1 MNFGAGAPGGTVRC
15 RYCSASLPVMPG
27 LRAIQCPQCN
37 CVTRVRRPRPWLPS
51 PAVPM
56 HVAGGGFF
64 PHARGKKR
72 AVLIGITYAGMR
84 RGGRGMAL
92 RAPVNDVKCMRYL
105 LCERFGFPND
115 CVQILTDEEK
125 DPCRLATKENIRMA
139 MNWLVQ
145 GCSYGDSLVFHFS
158 GLGAQV
164 PDENGDELDGYDEA
178 ICPMD
183 SFQQGPILDDE
194 INEAIVRPLVHGA
207 KLHAVVDAQH
217 SSTVLDLPFL
227 CRLSRNGT
235 WQWKDNRPPTGA
247 YKGTS
252 GGQAMLFSGCSDG
265 ENNISLLPEASTVGA
280 MTHSFIKA
288 VECEPGA
295 TYGRLLTSMRAI
307 MREGGVNCYLQGP
320 IGAPIRKVA
329 NFSGVQEPNL
339 SCSERFDIYR
349 KPFVL

>member
-1 MNFGAGAPGGTVRC
+1 MDHFGGRALGFGGGGGCGAVRC
-15 RYCSASLPVMPG
+15 RHCSASLPAMPG
-27 LRAIQCPQCN
+27 ARVIQCAQCYG
-37 CVTRVRRPRPWLPS
+37 VTRVGGRGRRRHPNPVEPWR

-56 HVAGGGFF
+56 PVAGGGFF
-64 PHARGKKR
+64 PGSRGKKR

-84 RGGRGMAL
+84 RRGSQLDEGPPSTTSSA
-92 RAPVNDVKCMRYL
+92 C
-105 LCERFGFPND
+105 
-115 CVQILTDEEK
+115 DEEK

-145 GCSYGDSLVFHFS
+145 GCSSGDSLVFHFS
-158 GLGAQV
+158 GIGVQV
-164 PDENGDELDGYDEA
+164 PDDDGDEVDGYDEA

-183 SFQQGPILDDE
+183 SFSQGPILDDE

-207 KLHAVVDAQH
+207 KLHAVVDAEH

-227 CRLSRNGT
+227 CCLSSRSGG
-235 WQWKDNRPPTGA
+235 WQWEDHRPPTGA
-247 YKGTS
+247 YKGSS

-265 ENNISLLPEASTVGA
+265 NNKHSLLPEASTVGA

-288 VECEPGA
+288 VECEPRA
-295 TYGRLLTSMRAI
+295 TYGSLLTTMRSI
-307 MREGGVNCYLQGP
+307 MRDGGVTCNLQGP

-329 NFSGVQEPNL
+329 NFSGIQEPNL
-339 SCSERFDIYR
+339 SCSEMFDIYR